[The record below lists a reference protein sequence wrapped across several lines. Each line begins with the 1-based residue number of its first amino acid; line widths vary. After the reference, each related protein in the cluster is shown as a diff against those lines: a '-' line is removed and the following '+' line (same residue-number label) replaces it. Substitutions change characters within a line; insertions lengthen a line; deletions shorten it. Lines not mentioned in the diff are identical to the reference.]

1 MKVIRYEAMGKTIVA
16 LAKEDGT
23 YEDTAQDLLFGV
35 ERPYSEENEA
45 LAQQEAYDGTYTIEE
60 TAEPE
65 TPQTNAQRITELE
78 EALAMLLSGVTE

>member
-23 YEDTAQDLLFGV
+23 YEDTTQDLLFTV
-35 ERPYSEENEA
+35 ERPYSEQNEA
-45 LAQQEAYDGTYTIEE
+45 LAQQEAYNGAYTIEQ
-60 TAEPE
+60 TDEPE
-65 TPQTNAQRITELE
+65 TLQTNTQRITELE